1 MSPKKAN
8 PKTASSHPTST
19 AMTQPPHSPA
29 APPPVELALSLGWL
43 WISLSGGIVLIV
55 SLLNHTPW
63 LLAFA
68 RAVGVMVILGF
79 LIWYLSDN
87 LMRALLET
95 RVPAQKHQAP
105 LPEPPSSTRELNA

>member
-1 MSPKKAN
+1 MSPRKAN

-19 AMTQPPHSPA
+19 VTAQPPHSLT
-29 APPPVELALSLGWL
+29 APPPIELALGLGWL

-55 SLLNHTPW
+55 SMLNHTPW

-79 LIWYLSDN
+79 LVWYLSDS
-87 LMRALLET
+87 LMRALLEA
-95 RVPAQKHQAP
+95 RVAAQKHRVP
-105 LPEPPSSTRELNA
+105 LSEPPSSTREINA